1 MRTRL
6 LAFAFWL
13 AAVGLI
19 LFLNFRFQGQTEVF
33 RGIAETSEITVTT
46 ESAAEIAQV
55 FVTQGQTVQA
65 GDTLVRLKR
74 PDLDLRLQQI
84 SRESQHVQGQTSA
97 SSSDIDR
104 RVGEVRAALSTRSNQ
119 IRLEIRQLQ
128 DLRKRSQELAE
139 RLQVRPAPTSDS
151 SQAVTLQIKALER
164 ELALA
169 ESSAQSQIALLQGS
183 RGIQHSSGQA
193 QASSLSEESRL
204 ISTEKARLVILAT
217 QTAVVGAINFHAGE
231 KVNPFNP
238 ILTLM
243 APTPTLVRGYLQENV
258 VSALRSGDSVKV
270 VSTLEGSTVGGQ
282 VVGLGTRIVE
292 LPLRLRRIPTI
303 AVWGREVTIRIAPQN
318 RLLLGELVTIEPRFK
333 GISR

>member
-6 LAFAFWL
+6 LSFAFWL

-19 LFLNFRFQGQTEVF
+19 VFLNFHFQGQTGVF

-46 ESAAEIAQV
+46 ESAAEITQI
-55 FVTQGQTVQA
+55 FVTQGQTVHA

-84 SRESQHVQGQTSA
+84 NRESQHVQGQTSA

-104 RVGEVRAALSTRSNQ
+104 RVGEVRAALNTRSNQ

-139 RLQVRPAPTSDS
+139 RLQVRTAPASDS

-169 ESSAQSQIALLQGS
+169 ENSAQSQVALLQGS
-183 RGIQHSSGQA
+183 RGMQHSSGQA

-204 ISTEKARLVILAT
+204 ISSEKSRLVILAT
-217 QTAVVGAINFHAGE
+217 QTGVIGTINYHAGE

-243 APTPTLVRGYLQENV
+243 APTPTLVRGYLQENAT
-258 VSALRSGDSVKV
+258 SPLHAGDTVKV
-270 VSTLEGSTVGGQ
+270 VSSLEGSTIDGQ
-282 VVGLGTRIVE
+282 VVGLGTRIIE
-292 LPLRLRRIPTI
+292 LPLRLRRISTI

-318 RLLLGELVTIEPRFK
+318 RLLLGELVSIEPRIK
-333 GISR
+333 GASR